1 MLRIRRMRI
10 EDVPF
15 AVRLSEQEHWG
26 VTRND
31 LQRLL
36 RLTPAGCFIAYEGA
50 KKLGLTTTTI
60 YGRKLA
66 WIGNVIVDWEYR
78 GMHIGRNLVEHAVVL
93 LKKSRIQNIALYCF
107 KENVDFYENLGF
119 VKDAPFLRMRRKTKS
134 RAAGVNWRV
143 FDHAPSLQALLLAD
157 KRAFGA
163 DRSRLVRDVLAKRAG
178 WCVGSARKKISLS
191 YLMIREYR
199 DMCELGPWVCLNPP
213 RSEPERMLNLA
224 LSEVGELPTEVSCL
238 ERNKNAIRLME
249 VKGFRTLREGYRM
262 FFRDRA
268 RIGND
273 KAQYALGFLDKG

>member
-1 MLRIRRMRI
+1 MLRIRRMRM

-31 LQRLL
+31 LQRIL
-36 RLTPAGCFIAYEGA
+36 RLTPAGCFIAYEGT

-66 WIGNVIVDWEYR
+66 WIGNVIVDREYR
-78 GMHIGRNLVEHAVVL
+78 GMHIGRNLVEHAVAFL
-93 LKKSRIQNIALYCF
+93 TKSRIQNIALYCF

-119 VKDAPFLRMRRKTKS
+119 VKDARFLRMRRKTIS
-134 RAAGVNWRV
+134 RAAEVNWRA
-143 FDHAPSLQALLLAD
+143 FDHAPSLHALLLAD
-157 KRAFGA
+157 KGAFGA

-178 WCVGSARKKISLS
+178 WYVGSAGKSGLS

-199 DMCELGPWVCLNPP
+199 DICELGPWVCINPS
-213 RSEPERMLNLA
+213 RNEPERMLNLA
-224 LSEVGELPTEVSCL
+224 LSEVGELPIELSSL
-238 ERNKNAIRLME
+238 RKNKDAIRLME
-249 VKGFRTLREGYRM
+249 AHGFRALREGYRM